1 MLLKENFSKKSIV
14 DVHFFLLFLFQ
25 IDLVT
30 LLYEKGILLRK

>member
-1 MLLKENFSKKSIV
+1 MVNE
-14 DVHFFLLFLFQ
+14 HFFLRFLFQ